1 MLQPGEDADTIGF
14 HDLAHEYLLLHA
26 DALPMLHEQLLDA
39 YRVLLAEPDQWWTL
53 PAHEPY
59 IWEHLAAHLAH
70 AGDHKPLVATV
81 TDPAYQ
87 ARRITRD
94 GPHAGEAD
102 LTVAVRVVPDHPVV
116 GWWRVWLARYGH
128 LLMTGAAT
136 DGSRVA
142 ATMSTWL
149 EADPT
154 RPPSVRPG
162 RLVPLLSRPYLAVHG
177 GLTAAPGA
185 LVRVLTGHRYGVFAL
200 AWSPDGS
207 RLMTGGGADQQVRLW
222 DAATGATI
230 VTLTGHTD
238 WVHAVAWSSDGT
250 SLASA
255 DNGGDRPPVERR
267 PAPRPPPTTPAPRS
281 TPCPGRPTAATW
293 QAATPTPRCTCGTSP
308 PAPIRPSAPA
318 TSTG

>member
-1 MLQPGEDADTIGF
+1 
-14 HDLAHEYLLLHA
+14 
-26 DALPMLHEQLLDA
+26 
-39 YRVLLAEPDQWWTL
+39 
-53 PAHEPY
+53 
-59 IWEHLAAHLAH
+59 
-70 AGDHKPLVATV
+70 
-81 TDPAYQ
+81 
-87 ARRITRD
+87 
-94 GPHAGEAD
+94 
-102 LTVAVRVVPDHPVV
+102 VPDHPVV

-222 DAATGATI
+222 DAATGATT

-255 DNGGDRPPVERR
+255 DNGGIVRLWSATGTPTATHDAGSPVHALSWSPDGTRLASGHSDATVHLWDVATGAVRVRLTRLRRVRVR
-267 PAPRPPPTTPAPRS
+267 PAPGDSSISRIGVPPGVDQQQIRHRRLGEQPLQQPDLVRLRHRVQVARDD
-281 TPCPGRPTAATW
+281 RR
-293 QAATPTPRCTCGTSP
+293 QAGLR
-308 PAPIRPSAPA
+308 
-318 TSTG
+318 